1 QYYFDSILPRVPVPV
16 VRQVTTNLEKMKL
29 PTKLSGVTGDS
40 RHGSEDT
47 ARRPSSV
54 KASLSVSFGQR
65 APHRASTRDSSLVR
79 RTVTQDDHRRSSSP
93 FRRSVSREGP
103 YNDRQRSTVWPYN
116 DRSSH
121 DREGIVTITGP
132 GIQKKEGITE
142 ASVTTVDTDA
152 PAHVIGAE
160 AGVVAGAGAGVGARM
175 SIDLVHLG
183 IQAKRRLLL
192 PRVT

>member
-1 QYYFDSILPRVPVPV
+1 MTV
-16 VRQVTTNLEKMKL
+16 QVTTEK
-29 PTKLSGVTGDS
+29 VTVQAVT
-40 RHGSEDT
+40 EILT
-47 ARRPSSV
+47 VQAVIEILTIQAVTEILAVQAVTESV
-54 KASLSVSFGQR
+54 IVQAMTESVIM
-65 APHRASTRDSSLVR
+65 
-79 RTVTQDDHRRSSSP
+79 TVTA
-93 FRRSVSREGP
+93 
-103 YNDRQRSTVWPYN
+103 
-116 DRSSH
+116 
-121 DREGIVTITGP
+121 GIVTITGP

-192 PRVT
+192 PRAT